1 MNPESD
7 PTDEELIEFA
17 KEFIY
22 IPGIW
27 RTKLYDEVY
36 PAVSCGRLSK
46 KRRTLLKKLMPI
58 YDSIKEDPALRK
70 LDKEGEDIESKI
82 SDLRQE
88 FFRMEDAL
96 RMEQKV
102 IRRSQAEAIKVLL
115 LVNGI
120 NLEE

>member
-27 RTKLYDEVY
+27 KTKLYEEVY
-36 PAVSCGRLSK
+36 PAADGRLSK

-58 YDSIKEDPALRK
+58 YDSIKEDPALQK
-70 LDKEGEDIESKI
+70 LDKEGEDIECKI
-82 SDLRQE
+82 SALREE
-88 FFRMEDAL
+88 FFRMEGAL
-96 RMEQKV
+96 RMEQKG
-102 IRRSQAEAIKVLL
+102 IRKSQAEATKVLL

>member
-1 MNPESD
+1 MNPESY
-7 PTDEELIEFA
+7 PTDEELIEFI

-22 IPGIW
+22 TPGIW
-27 RTKLYDEVY
+27 RTKLYEEIY
-36 PAVSCGRLSK
+36 PAADGRLSK

-58 YDSIKEDPALRK
+58 YDSIKEDPALQK
-70 LDKEGEDIESKI
+70 LNKEEQAIESKI
-82 SDLRQE
+82 SSLREE
-88 FFRMEDAL
+88 FFRREDEL
-96 RMEQKV
+96 RMEQKG

>member
-46 KRRTLLKKLMPI
+46 KRRNFLKKLRPI
-58 YDSIKEDPALRK
+58 YDSIKEDPALQK

-88 FFRMEDAL
+88 FFRMEDEL
-96 RMEQKV
+96 RVEQKV
-102 IRRSQAEAIKVLL
+102 IRRSQAEVIKVLL